1 MNQTTPPV
9 KEKNLFSSCSST
21 RHFLFSKTDR
31 FEHETRNQQPPF
43 AGSIALL
50 KIFPDMLS
58 GPALIEH
65 ALSILDDAPAFGVIA
80 IMLDHGHQENA
91 TATDEID
98 PARIIDTGKIIA
110 RTSRQ
115 HNSIW
120 GQLGHDTWG
129 CFLPDADEAA
139 CTQWKRTL
147 KEELAV
153 QKLAGVTVGIAVYPC
168 SDFTRA
174 QTVDNAWKALH
185 HATFFG
191 PDSSAVFDAVS
202 LNISGDRHY
211 QENDIQGAV
220 NEFKNALALDPSNI
234 NVHNSLGVCYGVLGE
249 LESALNEFETSFALD
264 PAEFMAVYNIG
275 MTHQL
280 LDNPESALEFFM
292 RAGDMKPD
300 VYEINL
306 NTGHLLLQNGS
317 AEKAMGFLEK
327 AVQLEPESS
336 LAFRYLADC
345 LKKLGRI
352 NEAINAYKKAVKLH
366 PYDADSISAL
376 GWLFAE
382 SGENLEIATMFC
394 RQAAELAPD
403 KGLFF
408 QRLGRLYLKNNRMDE
423 ALAAL
428 ENADRLGQDSK
439 ELIETVRGQQMEEA
453 S

>member
-9 KEKNLFSSCSST
+9 EEKNLFSSCSST
-21 RHFLFSKTDR
+21 RHFLLSKTNR
-31 FEHETRNQQPPF
+31 FEHESRNQQPPF
-43 AGSIALL
+43 AGSDALL
-50 KIFPDMLS
+50 EIFPDMLS
-58 GPALIEH
+58 GPAFIEH
-65 ALSILDDAPAFGVIA
+65 SLSILDAAKAFGVIT
-80 IMLDHGHQENA
+80 IRLDHGHPENDS
-91 TATDEID
+91 ATDEIN

-120 GQLGHDTWG
+120 GQLSNDTWG

-147 KEELAV
+147 KADLAG
-153 QKLAGVTVGIAVYPC
+153 QKLPGVTVGIALYPC
-168 SDFTRA
+168 NDFTHS
-174 QTVDNAWKALH
+174 QIVDNAWKALH

-191 PDSSAVFDAVS
+191 PDSAAVFDAVS
-202 LNISGDRHY
+202 LNISGDQHY
-211 QENDIQGAV
+211 QEGDIRGAV
-220 NEFKNALALDPSNI
+220 SEFKNALALDPSNI

-249 LESALNEFETSFALD
+249 LESALKEFETSLALD
-264 PAEFMAVYNIG
+264 PAEFMAAYNIG

-280 LDNPESALEFFM
+280 LDNPESALEFFL

-327 AVQLEPESS
+327 AAQLEPGSG
-336 LAFRYLADC
+336 LAFRYLADG

-352 NEAINAYKKAVKLH
+352 NEAIEAYKKAVKLH

-376 GWLFAE
+376 GWLFAK

-394 RQAAELAPD
+394 RQATELAPD
-403 KGLFF
+403 RGVFF
-408 QRLGRLYLKNNRMDE
+408 QRLGRLYLKNNRTEE
-423 ALAAL
+423 ALVAL

-439 ELIETVRGQQMEEA
+439 DLIETIRGQQMEEA